1 MGKITVK
8 DAEALKSSGV
18 LSQAAVTEMEEKG
31 LVSKERTTVRRFM
44 KTADNVYVEPTLY
57 FRGGKNTTKSK
68 KMESFIT
75 EFNTLLEKYTTVNKT
90 TNKTTK

>member
-8 DAEALKSSGV
+8 DAKALENSGV
-18 LSQAAVTEMEEKG
+18 LSKAALNEMQGQG
-31 LVSKERTTVRRFM
+31 LVSKERTTIHRFM

-75 EFNTLLEKYTTVNKT
+75 EFNTLLEKYTTNKT
-90 TNKTTK
+90 KTK

>member
-8 DAEALKSSGV
+8 DAEALQDSGI
-18 LSQAAVTEMEEKG
+18 LSKAAVTEMRDKG

-44 KTADNVYVEPTLY
+44 KTSDGKWVEPMLY
-57 FRGGKNTTKSK
+57 FRGSKDTTKSK

-75 EFNTLLEKYTTVNKT
+75 EYNNLLEKYTTTRNNNNK
-90 TNKTTK
+90 